1 MIKQYYIFDIK
12 QGEDDVHGNIII
24 VRAGIVHD
32 NLVSESPSTWDIFLF
47 KDTPSI
53 TNGIVSLA
61 RSSGG
66 HWTVNFSEFRES
78 HIDFEGKTKTVYY
91 HKSLPLK
98 RSFSGIEYSV
108 NQNNKMSIKIDN
120 SIFQR
125 L

>member
-1 MIKQYYIFDIK
+1 MIKQYYSFDIK

-98 RSFSGIEYSV
+98 RSFW
-108 NQNNKMSIKIDN
+108 NR
-120 SIFQR
+120 IFCKSK
-125 L
+125 